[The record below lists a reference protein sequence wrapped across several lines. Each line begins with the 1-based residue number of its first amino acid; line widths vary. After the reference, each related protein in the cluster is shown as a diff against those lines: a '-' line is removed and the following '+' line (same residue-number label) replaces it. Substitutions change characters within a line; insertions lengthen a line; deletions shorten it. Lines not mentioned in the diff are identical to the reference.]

1 MNLSILFTIWL
12 VVVVYIHIFFQL
24 KTSDDLEI
32 YEIQMP
38 SKQKLEEVCNFKQ
51 PVVFN
56 YTEETLMNCNV
67 SSLQEYLAF
76 DVYVWDEQHVKV
88 PLPLEQAMELFKT
101 KKYATMNNSEFLNE
115 TMAKRYFTVTD
126 LALRPPLVS
135 SIHYDVMFGS
145 DKYTTRLQ
153 YSKYYRN
160 YFLVTTGSVTIKL
173 APPRNSMF
181 LNEIKNYETQ
191 EFYSELNPWS
201 ETNKKVKFLE
211 IVLTQGQLIYIPAY
225 WWYSIRLEKDACVC
239 MYKYSTIMNVVA
251 TLPDLAI
258 GFLQKQNTTK
268 IVLPTKI

>member
-1 MNLSILFTIWL
+1 
-12 VVVVYIHIFFQL
+12 
-24 KTSDDLEI
+24 
-32 YEIQMP
+32 
-38 SKQKLEEVCNFKQ
+38 
-51 PVVFN
+51 
-56 YTEETLMNCNV
+56 
-67 SSLQEYLAF
+67 
-76 DVYVWDEQHVKV
+76 
-88 PLPLEQAMELFKT
+88 LPLEQAMELFKT

-135 SIHYDVMFGS
+135 SIHYDVMFGG
-145 DKYTTRLQ
+145 DQYKTRLQ

-211 IVLTQGQLIYIPAY
+211 IVLSQGQLIYIPAY

-239 MYKYSTIMNVVA
+239 MYKYSTIMNVIA

>member
-1 MNLSILFTIWL
+1 MKLSIIFTICF
-12 VVVVYIHIFFQL
+12 VVVIYIHIFFQL

-56 YTEETLMNCNV
+56 YTEDTLMNCNV

-76 DVYVWDEQHVKV
+76 DVYVFDEQYVKV
-88 PLPLEQAMELFKT
+88 PLPLEKALELFKT
-101 KKYATMNNSEFLNE
+101 KMYATMNNSEFLNE

>member
-1 MNLSILFTIWL
+1 MKLSIIFTICF
-12 VVVVYIHIFFQL
+12 VVVIYIHIFFQL
-24 KTSDDLEI
+24 KTSNDLEI

-56 YTEETLMNCNV
+56 YTEDTLMNCNV
-67 SSLQEYLAF
+67 SSLQEYVAF
-76 DVYVWDEQHVKV
+76 DVYVWDEQYVKV
-88 PLPLEQAMELFKT
+88 PLPLEKAMELFKT

-145 DKYTTRLQ
+145 DQYKTRLQ

>member
-1 MNLSILFTIWL
+1 MKLSIIFTICF
-12 VVVVYIHIFFQL
+12 VVVIYIHIFFQL

-56 YTEETLMNCNV
+56 YTEDTLMNCNV

-76 DVYVWDEQHVKV
+76 DVYVFDEQYVKV
-88 PLPLEQAMELFKT
+88 PLPLDKALELFKT
-101 KKYATMNNSEFLNE
+101 KMYATMNNSEFLNE

-145 DKYTTRLQ
+145 DQYKTRLQ

-268 IVLPTKI
+268 IVLPTKM

>member
-1 MNLSILFTIWL
+1 MNLSVLFTICF
-12 VVVVYIHIFFQL
+12 VVVIYIHIFFQL

-51 PVVFN
+51 PIVFN
-56 YTEETLMNCNV
+56 YEEENIMNCTV

-76 DVYVWDEQHVKV
+76 DVEVWDDQYVKI
-88 PLPLEQAMELFKT
+88 PLTLEKAMELFKT
-101 KKYATMNNSEFLNE
+101 KQYATMNNADFLNE
-115 TMAKRYFTVTD
+115 TMAKRYFTTTD
-126 LALRPPLVS
+126 LALRPPMVS

-160 YFLVTTGSVTIKL
+160 YFLVTHGSITIKL
-173 APPRNSMF
+173 APPRNTIF
-181 LNEIKNYETQ
+181 LNEIKNYETN
-191 EFYSELNPWS
+191 EFYSTLNPWS

-211 IVLTQGQLIYIPAY
+211 VVLTPGQLIYIPAY
-225 WWYSIRLEKDACVC
+225 WWYSIRLEKNACIC
-239 MYKYSTIMNVVA
+239 TFKYSTIMNVLA
-251 TLPDLAI
+251 TLPDTAM

-268 IVLPTKI
+268 IVLPTKN

>member
-1 MNLSILFTIWL
+1 MKLSIIFTICF
-12 VVVVYIHIFFQL
+12 VVVIYIHIFFQL

-56 YTEETLMNCNV
+56 YTEDTLMNCNV

-76 DVYVWDEQHVKV
+76 DVYVFDEQYVKV
-88 PLPLEQAMELFKT
+88 PLPLDKALELFKT
-101 KKYATMNNSEFLNE
+101 KMYATMNNSEFLNE

-145 DKYTTRLQ
+145 DNYTTRLQ

-268 IVLPTKI
+268 IVLPTKN

>member
-1 MNLSILFTIWL
+1 MKLSIIFTICF
-12 VVVVYIHIFFQL
+12 VVVIYIHIFFQL

-56 YTEETLMNCNV
+56 YTEDTLMNCNV

-76 DVYVWDEQHVKV
+76 DVYVWDEQYVKV
-88 PLPLEQAMELFKT
+88 PLPLEKAMELFKT

-135 SIHYDVMFGS
+135 SIHYDVMFGGNQY
-145 DKYTTRLQ
+145 KTRLQ

-211 IVLTQGQLIYIPAY
+211 IVLTKGQLIYIPAY

-268 IVLPTKI
+268 IVLPTKM

>member
-1 MNLSILFTIWL
+1 MKLSIIFTICF
-12 VVVVYIHIFFQL
+12 VVVIYIHIFFQL

-56 YTEETLMNCNV
+56 YTEDTLMNCNV

-76 DVYVWDEQHVKV
+76 DVYVFDEQYVKV
-88 PLPLEQAMELFKT
+88 PLPLDKALELFKT
-101 KKYATMNNSEFLNE
+101 KMYATMNNSEFLNE
-115 TMAKRYFTVTD
+115 TMAKRYFTITD
-126 LALRPPLVS
+126 LAIRPPLVS

-145 DKYTTRLQ
+145 DQYKTRLQ

-268 IVLPTKI
+268 IVLPTKM

>member
-1 MNLSILFTIWL
+1 MKLSIIFTICF
-12 VVVVYIHIFFQL
+12 VVVIYIHIFFQL

-56 YTEETLMNCNV
+56 YTEDTLMNCNV

-76 DVYVWDEQHVKV
+76 DVYVWDDQYVKV
-88 PLPLEQAMELFKT
+88 PLPLEKAMELFKT

-135 SIHYDVMFGS
+135 SIHYDVMFGGNQY
-145 DKYTTRLQ
+145 KTRLQ

-268 IVLPTKI
+268 IVLPTKM

>member
-115 TMAKRYFTVTD
+115 TNEGLAGLDRQFLDLERNPENTEIVRYIFRV
-126 LALRPPLVS
+126 
-135 SIHYDVMFGS
+135 IH
-145 DKYTTRLQ
+145 
-153 YSKYYRN
+153 
-160 YFLVTTGSVTIKL
+160 TIKGTCG
-173 APPRNSMF
+173 F
-181 LNEIKNYETQ
+181 LG
-191 EFYSELNPWS
+191 LD
-201 ETNKKVKFLE
+201 
-211 IVLTQGQLIYIPAY
+211 
-225 WWYSIRLEKDACVC
+225 RLEK
-239 MYKYSTIMNVVA
+239 VA
-251 TLPDLAI
+251 HATRP
-258 GFLQKQNTTK
+258 
-268 IVLPTKI
+268 

>member
-1 MNLSILFTIWL
+1 MKLSIIFTICF
-12 VVVVYIHIFFQL
+12 VVVIYIHIFFQL

-56 YTEETLMNCNV
+56 YTEDTLMNCNV

-76 DVYVWDEQHVKV
+76 DVYVWDEQYVKV
-88 PLPLEQAMELFKT
+88 PLPLEKAMELFKT

-135 SIHYDVMFGS
+135 SIHYDVMFGGNQY
-145 DKYTTRLQ
+145 KTRLQ

-268 IVLPTKI
+268 IVLPTKM

>member
-1 MNLSILFTIWL
+1 MKLSIIFTICF
-12 VVVVYIHIFFQL
+12 VVVIYIHIFFQL

-56 YTEETLMNCNV
+56 YTEDTLMNCNV

-76 DVYVWDEQHVKV
+76 DVYVFDEQYVKV
-88 PLPLEQAMELFKT
+88 PLPLEKAMELFKT
-101 KKYATMNNSEFLNE
+101 KMYATMNNSEFLNE

-268 IVLPTKI
+268 IVLPTKN